1 MSMSNT
7 TFNWTQESN
16 NLTNVDVTIIIT
28 TLRITMMG
36 LVLTFNLIA
45 VVTNILVVAT
55 ISASI
60 KQWKYSMGTLMLT
73 LALCDTVLNAIDFT
87 LILGSSYFNP
97 LFDIVLRYMLSS
109 LETWSKFF
117 MLAFSVN
124 RYALVCKPFTH
135 HRITSRK
142 STVTQLITLAVIAF
156 TINIPM
162 FFNRRM
168 TERIFSIYE
177 LIGLIM
183 VYYIPLIITF
193 VLTVLVICKPFTHH
207 RITSRKST
215 VTQLITLAVIAFT
228 INIPMFFNRRMTE
241 RIFSIYELI
250 GLIMVYY
257 IPLIITFVLTV
268 LVICELNRNRGTLGV
283 SYESTGARQGE
294 RNITR
299 TMVITVMAYILLV
312 LPLILSITFER
323 LFKFNLPKILLFT
336 FVLLIGINY
345 SVNIFIYTLY
355 LPKFRSTLFG
365 IFKCKC
371 CKKVP
376 DESVRITTEP
386 STSGQMRQLLP
397 YNLVS

>member
-1 MSMSNT
+1 MIRHLILEYNNNMSMSNT

-87 LILGSSYFNP
+87 LILASSYFNP

-124 RYALVCKPFTH
+124 RYALV
-135 HRITSRK
+135 
-142 STVTQLITLAVIAF
+142 
-156 TINIPM
+156 
-162 FFNRRM
+162 
-168 TERIFSIYE
+168 
-177 LIGLIM
+177 
-183 VYYIPLIITF
+183 
-193 VLTVLVICKPFTHH
+193 CKPFTHH

-397 YNLVS
+397 

>member
-1 MSMSNT
+1 MEYNSNMSMFNI
-7 TFNWTQESN
+7 TFNGTQESN
-16 NLTNVDVTIIIT
+16 KFTNVD
-28 TLRITMMG
+28 LNFRITRM
-36 LVLTFNLIA
+36 VLSLIA
-45 VVTNILVVAT
+45 VGTNNLVVAT

-60 KQWKYSMGTLMLT
+60 KQWKYSIGTLMLT

-87 LILGSSYFNP
+87 FTVDIYLNRFLIK
-97 LFDIVLRYMLSS
+97 VLNYMGSS

-142 STVTQLITLAVIAF
+142 STVIQLITLAIIAF
-156 TINIPM
+156 TTSIPM
-162 FFNRRM
+162 IFNRRM

-177 LIGLIM
+177 LIRLIM

-193 VLTVLVICKPFTHH
+193 VL
-207 RITSRKST
+207 S
-215 VTQLITLAVIAFT
+215 
-228 INIPMFFNRRMTE
+228 
-241 RIFSIYELI
+241 
-250 GLIMVYY
+250 
-257 IPLIITFVLTV
+257 V
-268 LVICELNRNRGTLGV
+268 LVICELNRNHGTLGV
-283 SYESTGARQGE
+283 SSESSGARQGE

-312 LPLILSITFER
+312 LPSAISAGFSQ
-323 LFKFNLPKILLFT
+323 LFNFKLPKPLIAT
-336 FVLLIGINY
+336 FVLLSNINY

-386 STSGQMRQLLP
+386 STSVQMRQLL
-397 YNLVS
+397 S